1 MAFFIFI
8 KMSQNFLNHLPI
20 ILNNRI
26 RSVQPVTGGDI
37 SSAYKIETLGKIYFL
52 KLNLASALHMFL
64 KEAEALK
71 TIATTNTI
79 STANVIDV
87 GSFENNSYLL
97 MDFIE
102 SKSPSNKDMALLG
115 KQLANLHLNK
125 SKTFGFNTDNFI
137 GTLPQSNTTH
147 QNWLDFYIE
156 ERLAPQLKL
165 AVQKQLLSTVEVP
178 DIATMKLNTAVFFEN
193 IEPSLLHGDLWSGN
207 YLISK
212 DGTPYLIDPATYYG
226 HSEVDIAMSL
236 LFGGFGA
243 SFYDAY
249 HAVIPKQTNTN
260 ARIELYQLHYL
271 LVHLNL
277 FGDSYHRGVK
287 RILNKYF

>member
-1 MAFFIFI
+1 MN
-8 KMSQNFLNHLPI
+8 QNFLNHLSI
-20 ILNNRI
+20 ILNNGI
-26 RSVQPVTGGDI
+26 RSVQPVAGGDI

-52 KLNLASALHMFL
+52 KLNLASALQMFL
-64 KEAEALK
+64 KEAQALK
-71 TIATTNTI
+71 MIETTNTI
-79 STANVIDV
+79 NTPSVIDV

-115 KQLANLHLNK
+115 KQIANLHLNK

-165 AVQKQLLSTVEVP
+165 AIQKQLLSTVEVP
-178 DIATMKLNTAVFFEN
+178 DIATMKLKTAVLFEN
-193 IEPSLLHGDLWSGN
+193 AEPSLLHGDLWSGN
-207 YLISK
+207 YLISQ
-212 DGTPYLIDPATYYG
+212 DGIPYLIDPATYYG

-236 LFGGFGA
+236 LFGGFGT

-260 ARIELYQLHYL
+260 ARIELYQLYYL
-271 LVHLNL
+271 LLHLNL
-277 FGDSYHRGVK
+277 FGGSYCNGVK